1 MDKRTYYQL
10 NRERINNMN
19 KERYWKN
26 KKPEYIPTE
35 EENEEQFRKIQEY
48 VRHTRELDQKKEQVK
63 KNYVYY

>member
-26 KKPEYIPTE
+26 KKAEYVPTE
-35 EENEEQFRKIQEY
+35 EENEAQFRKIQEHIRY
-48 VRHTRELDQKKEQVK
+48 TRELDQKKEQVK

>member
-1 MDKRTYYQL
+1 
-10 NRERINNMN
+10 MN